1 MIKRAIILTGI
12 IMGTFL
18 TVLPFTFAY
27 GDTVTEDSSGTIW
40 VKGTDGT
47 TTYCYTIGEGP
58 TKKVICH
65 ER

>member
-1 MIKRAIILTGI
+1 MNKEILSILAIVG
-12 IMGTFL
+12 FL
-18 TVLPFTFAY
+18 ALNVVFAY

-65 ER
+65 DR

>member
-1 MIKRAIILTGI
+1 MSKELLSILAIVGL
-12 IMGTFL
+12 L
-18 TVLPFTFAY
+18 ALNVVFAY

-58 TKKVICH
+58 NKKVICH
-65 ER
+65 DR

>member
-1 MIKRAIILTGI
+1 MSK
-12 IMGTFL
+12 GTL
-18 TVLPFTFAY
+18 LLLAVAGLLALNLSFAY

-58 TKKVICH
+58 NKKVICH
-65 ER
+65 DR